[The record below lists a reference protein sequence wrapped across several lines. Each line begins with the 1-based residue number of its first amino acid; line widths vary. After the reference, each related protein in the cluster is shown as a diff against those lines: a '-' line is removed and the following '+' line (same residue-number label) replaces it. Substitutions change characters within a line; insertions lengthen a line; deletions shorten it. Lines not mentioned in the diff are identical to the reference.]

1 MLKYKID
8 LFAIGVISFA
18 TYWFQSLAWPLFF
31 GRDALS
37 YLYYY
42 LDMGSNNPVY
52 HYIMLRRTP
61 VAPLLFG
68 TTISIG
74 GVFFTEVILAIIY
87 CVSIL
92 GIYYIG
98 SQYNRKLGI
107 IIAVLVNFYPAYG
120 QRFHAIETESPSAF
134 ILIILCVLFFNAI
147 NSPRSW
153 KFILLGFITV
163 ILSLT
168 RPDHVVFLALGAS
181 PLIFL
186 SNRFRSVEKIRFSL
200 YFIIITS
207 SLLLLWSAYNFVRYD
222 DFTISRGGDAHIPLQ
237 RAFEF
242 SHTVMAENGPASANL
257 VDVVQTELLTKEPY
271 KSYGIDVNT
280 FFAKGTER
288 MFYDLPGLS
297 DLHYGWDSDYSQL
310 KKVGIEALI
319 AHPVAYIWSYIKS
332 AGVMLLFNATQPATN
347 METGKDIQPQLGE
360 SGLPIPTEG
369 DLIPRSYYLYIFSSP
384 TAKSLPDPNS
394 LAINILNP
402 VVRESTK
409 QIEDKLNEY
418 KKLIP
423 NRKGSEEIA
432 DVLNFVTLIFP
443 PAIFW
448 LVLGSAGIIINV
460 TRNKLVLFFLCTL
473 SLVVV
478 LYPILGINP
487 VPIMRTRFD
496 PLFILFG
503 LIGCQE
509 LVNIA
514 LNHIKKH
521 PRFSTFDLEMTRF
534 VSANSLIMIAHTTEN
549 LFP

>member
-1 MLKYKID
+1 MQKKKIVF
-8 LFAIGVISFA
+8 FAIGVISLA

-42 LDMGSNNPVY
+42 LDLGSNNPVY
-52 HYIMLRRTP
+52 HYLMVRRTP
-61 VAPLLFG
+61 IAPLLFG
-68 TTISIG
+68 TTLSIG
-74 GVFFTEVILAIIY
+74 GVYFTEIILAVLY
-87 CVSIL
+87 CASIL

-98 SQYNRKLGI
+98 SQYSRKLGI
-107 IIAVLVNFYPAYG
+107 VLAVLVNFYPAYG

-134 ILIILCVLFFNAI
+134 ILIMLCVLFFNTI
-147 NSPRSW
+147 NSPKSW
-153 KFILLGFITV
+153 KFVLLGIITV

-181 PLIFL
+181 PLLFL
-186 SNRFRSVEKIRFSL
+186 SNRSRFVEEIRFSS
-200 YFIIITS
+200 YFIITT
-207 SLLLLWSAYNFVRYD
+207 SLLLLLWGAYNFVRYD

-297 DLHYGWDSDYSQL
+297 DLHYGWNSDYSQL
-310 KKVGIEALI
+310 KKVGIEAVI
-319 AHPVAYIWSYIKS
+319 AHPASYIWSYIKS
-332 AGVMLLFNATQPATN
+332 AGVMLLFNSTQPATKT
-347 METGKDIQPQLGE
+347 ETGKDIQPQLGD

-369 DLIPRSYYLYIFSSP
+369 DLIPRSYYLYIYSSP
-384 TAKSLPDPNS
+384 TANSLPDPNS
-394 LAINILNP
+394 IDIKILNP
-402 VVRESTK
+402 DVWQSTK
-409 QIEDKLNEY
+409 LIEDKLNEY

-423 NRKGSEEIA
+423 NRKGSEQIA
-432 DVLNFVTLIFP
+432 GILNFLTLVFP
-443 PAIFW
+443 PALFW
-448 LVLGSAGIIINV
+448 LVIGSAGIMINV
-460 TRNKLVLFFLCTL
+460 TRKKLVLFYLCTL

-509 LVNIA
+509 LFHTA
-514 LNHIKKH
+514 LNRLKRH
-521 PRFSTFDLEMTRF
+521 PRFSKLDLEMTRID
-534 VSANSLIMIAHTTEN
+534 SANSLIMITHISR
-549 LFP
+549 